1 MAAGAATAT
10 TSAPAFGDPLGV
22 MEASTVGAATTR
34 AKEAISRMQALYQE
48 NIAQPAARAAAAA
61 AAALAAPDD
70 ELFGLGQRQTRS
82 GKGPLVPGL
91 EAPTRKKGPKK

>member
-1 MAAGAATAT
+1 
-10 TSAPAFGDPLGV
+10 

-70 ELFGLGQRQTRS
+70 ELFGL
-82 GKGPLVPGL
+82 
-91 EAPTRKKGPKK
+91 